1 MLQLQLSLK
10 WVPEFEIVERIRKE
24 EKKIREEAVKEAKN
38 DEKISMARNSLKE
51 GLSVELIMKLTGLTK
66 EEIKKL

>member
-1 MLQLQLSLK
+1 MGS
-10 WVPEFEIVERIRKE
+10 RIRNSRTHPKRR
-24 EKKIREEAVKEAKN
+24 KEEAVKEAKN